1 MAVYKGNS
9 GESGTSGTTASH
21 DSELVRVV
29 KEHKKPRRKYT
40 VVCPHAGKAF
50 CWTDFVKSLHQLPIE
65 KAHVLLYDN
74 STNAKQM
81 ERLVNLTKDLPSFTL
96 IQDLNPPSTIEIT
109 KESDR
114 LIDRC
119 CQVYE
124 EIYERYVPKTDFY
137 INLEDDIGI
146 PDGGFERLEWVLGDQ
161 DVGTVIGDC
170 IDRRRKVY
178 EDVEQSI
185 VCNFIE
191 QRQIGGLG
199 TEDVLVEMV
208 DSRPSG
214 IEHVGAGHM
223 GLWLT
228 RREAIEATGMKTD
241 LQSRDMG
248 QDIQYGLRLN
258 RAGWRFA
265 VRWDVKLRHFYKD
278 TKTRR
283 KMSVI

>member
-1 MAVYKGNS
+1 MTVYKGNS

-50 CWTDFVKSLHQLPIE
+50 CWTDFVKSLKQLPIE
-65 KAHVLLYDN
+65 KSHVLLYDN
-74 STNAKQM
+74 STNAKQHA
-81 ERLVNLTKDLPSFTL
+81 RLVSLTKELPSFTL
-96 IQDLNPPSTIEIT
+96 IQDMNPPSTVEIT
-109 KESDR
+109 MESDR

-124 EIYERYVPKTDFY
+124 EIYERQLTKTDFY

-146 PDGGFERLEWVLGDQ
+146 PDGGFERLEWVLGDEE
-161 DVGTVIGDC
+161 VGTVIGDC
-170 IDRRRKVY
+170 IDRRRIIW
-178 EDVEQSI
+178 DGHRQSI
-185 VCNFIE
+185 VCNFDYTY
-191 QRQIGGLG
+191 QIGGHG
-199 TEDVLVEMV
+199 KHTVSVDMVEA
-208 DSRPSG
+208 RPSG
-214 IEHVGAGHM
+214 IEHVGSGHM

-228 RREAIEATGMKTD
+228 RRDALESTGMKTD
-241 LQSRDMG
+241 LESRDMG

-258 RAGWRFA
+258 QAGWRFA